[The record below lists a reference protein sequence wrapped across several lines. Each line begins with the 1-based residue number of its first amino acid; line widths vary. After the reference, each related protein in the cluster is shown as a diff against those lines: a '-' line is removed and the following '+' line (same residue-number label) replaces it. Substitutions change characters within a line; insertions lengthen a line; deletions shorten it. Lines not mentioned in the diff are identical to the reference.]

1 MSMIN
6 DYHASVTQV
15 MLAKNLGVH
24 RGLVNGSRGV
34 VVGFEPGTK
43 GSCQSIDCC
52 LDITKRHSYY
62 LVTYHDSCSARRSD
76 SPGAL
81 FCSK

>member
-1 MSMIN
+1 MT
-6 DYHASVTQV
+6 HASVTQV

-43 GSCQSIDCC
+43 GSCQSVMFT
-52 LDITKRHSYY
+52 LDIT
-62 LVTYHDSCSARRSD
+62 
-76 SPGAL
+76 
-81 FCSK
+81 